1 MEAIEKYDNGE
12 EETEN
17 VFEDSLSTLVF
28 ELNQLVHNNTIGNGL
43 YTTMCFG
50 FVKEGENFLGDF
62 KIFLMLYLW
71 KDYMRFVNKRYM
83 KQCMIS
89 WTCLPS

>member
-1 MEAIEKYDNGE
+1 MTTSFQECEDHIMEAIEKYDKIDNAE

-28 ELNQLVHNNTIGNGL
+28 ELNQLIHNNTIGSGL

-50 FVKEGENFLGDF
+50 FVKEGENL
-62 KIFLMLYLW
+62 K
-71 KDYMRFVNKRYM
+71 
-83 KQCMIS
+83 
-89 WTCLPS
+89 